1 MTKRMKTLMGTAL
14 FFLIGGVG
22 IPIYCQTGGI
32 YINSETPIDSV
43 MLIPEAKDVVEKYFP
58 GISTYGKESTSFNK
72 YYTFGSII
80 SGEDIQMLQKELSEL
95 KIKKR
100 KSLDEIDKEMY
111 HPGSSPLDIPVE
123 KIELHRGD
131 KSMDPDLLF
140 FSLDGDWQMVEGGE
154 ETDRL
159 NTNWKNFIRAD
170 IPGSVHTALV
180 EAGKIP
186 DPTFGKNQMIARE
199 ESYKTWWMKKEF
211 SRPENSANEKLIFDG
226 ICNRSTV
233 WLNGSKLGEHE
244 GMFGGPEFDIA
255 HLIKE
260 QNTLIVKLEG
270 VPQEFQDG
278 SIYNNSSWKNT
289 VVFNN
294 VYGWHYSIIPPLGI
308 WRSVRIYSQPEV
320 IIENPFVSTK
330 DAKNGI
336 MDLVIKLNGST
347 EGWKGMLTATIA
359 PENFID
365 PESVYYFEKEV
376 TQSQGGLKEIH
387 YQFAIPDP
395 KLWWPVDLGEQNLY
409 KMHISF
415 KPSNSTDEDIR
426 SIIFGIRTIET
437 APLPGGPFPDKY
449 NWTFIINKE
458 PHFIKG
464 TGWCTMDPLMDF
476 SSERYDR
483 VLSLAAM
490 QHVQMLRGWGSGM
503 PETDEFYDLCD
514 RKGILVIQE
523 WPTAWN
529 SELTQPYDVLE
540 ETVRLN
546 TYRLRNHASLAMWGA
561 GNETKYPFTEPINMM
576 GRLSF
581 ELDGTRAFHRGE
593 PWGGSLHNYDV
604 WWGNQHLD
612 RFVNLEADFFGEFGL
627 ACLPVYE
634 SVQRYLPDEE
644 KLIWPP
650 DANSAFAFHTPIFNT
665 AGGMYR
671 LTQYA
676 NYFISKDAGMEEF
689 IIGSQLS
696 QAVGIR
702 HTLERARTRW
712 PYCTG
717 ALYYKMNDNQPAA
730 SWATVD
736 WYGSP
741 KIAHYIVQDA
751 FEPLCA
757 AVIFS
762 TMKMAG
768 TPYNLP
774 VFLLDDANSLKGA
787 SWKIRVRAY
796 NDQLELIKDP
806 YEITGSGSINSPQQ
820 LGSFYLSYEETET
833 TPLLIVSEVYK
844 NNELAG
850 RTFYWTNYEY
860 EKGCLFT
867 LPETKLELTIL
878 DNNKVLIKN
887 IADLPAVAVNV
898 SCPGNLDTFTVSDNY
913 FWLDAGEE
921 KILIV
926 NRTEGLTV
934 SAWNV
939 KK

>member
-1 MTKRMKTLMGTAL
+1 MRMAFL
-14 FFLIGGVG
+14 FLVGGIVV
-22 IPIYCQTGGI
+22 PIYSQQGGI
-32 YINSETPIDSV
+32 HITSETPIDSV
-43 MLIPEAKDVVEKYFP
+43 LLIPEAKAVLEKYFP
-58 GISTYGKESTSFNK
+58 GISTYGKESAALDTYF
-72 YYTFGSII
+72 TFGSSI
-80 SGEDIQMLQKELSEL
+80 SGEDILMLQKELSEL
-95 KIKKR
+95 KIRKR
-100 KSLDEIDKEMY
+100 KSLDEIDREMY

-123 KIELHRGD
+123 KIKLQKGERSTD
-131 KSMDPDLLF
+131 ASSLF
-140 FSLDGDWQMVEGGE
+140 FSLDGDWQMIEGGE
-154 ETDRL
+154 ETERL
-159 NTNWKNFIRAD
+159 NTHWKEFIPA
-170 IPGSVHTALV
+170 IVPGSVHTALV
-180 EAGKIP
+180 EAGLIP
-186 DPTFGKNQMIARE
+186 DPTFGKNQLIARE

-211 SRPENSANEKLIFDG
+211 SRPDNSSNEKLIFEG

-233 WLNGSKLGEHE
+233 WFNGSKLGDHE
-244 GMFGGPEFDIA
+244 GMFGGPEFDITR
-255 HLIKE
+255 LIKE

-270 VPQEFQDG
+270 VPKEFQDG
-278 SIYNNSSWKNT
+278 SEYNNSSWKRT

-308 WRSVRIYSQPEV
+308 WRSVKLYSQPKV
-320 IIENPFVSTK
+320 IIEHPFISTK
-330 DAKNGI
+330 DAQNGV
-336 MDLVIKLNGST
+336 MDLVIKLNGPK
-347 EGWKGMLTATIA
+347 EAWKGKLTATIS
-359 PENFID
+359 PENFTD
-365 PESVYYFEKEV
+365 PEDVYYFEEEID
-376 TQSQGGLKEIH
+376 QSPGGSKEIH
-387 YQFAIPDP
+387 WQFTIPNP

-409 KMHISF
+409 EMHLSF
-415 KPSNSTDEDIR
+415 KASNSTQEDIKR
-426 SIIFGIRTIET
+426 FVFGIRTIET
-437 APLPGGPFPDKY
+437 APLPGGPFPEKY
-449 NWTFIINKE
+449 NWTFIVNKE

-476 SSERYDR
+476 SRERYDR

-514 RKGILVIQE
+514 RKGILIIQE

-561 GNETKYPFTEPINMM
+561 GNETKYPFTEAINMM
-576 GRLSF
+576 GRLSV

-612 RFVNLEADFFGEFGL
+612 RYVNLEADFFGEFGL
-627 ACLPVYE
+627 ASLPVYE

-644 KLIWPP
+644 KTKWPP
-650 DANSAFAFHTPIFNT
+650 GANSAFAFHTPIFNT
-665 AGGMYR
+665 AGDMAR

-676 NYFISKDAGMEEF
+676 NYFISKDADMEAF
-689 IIGSQLS
+689 IAGSQIS
-696 QAVGIR
+696 QAVGLR

-741 KIAHYIVQDA
+741 KMGHYIVQDA
-751 FEPLCA
+751 FEPLKA

-768 TPYNLP
+768 TPYHLP
-774 VFLLDDANSLKGA
+774 VFLLDDANSLKDT
-787 SWKIRVRAY
+787 SWKVRVRAY
-796 NDQLELIKDP
+796 NDQLVLIKDP
-806 YEITGSGSINSPQQ
+806 NEFTGHGSIKSPLQ
-820 LGSFYLSYEETET
+820 LGSLYLTFEETET
-833 TPLLIVSEVYK
+833 TPLLIVSEVHK
-844 NNELAG
+844 NNELVG

-860 EKGCLFT
+860 EKGCLFA
-867 LPETKLELTIL
+867 LPETKLEITIL
-878 DNNKVLIKN
+878 SNNQVLIKN

-898 SCPGNLDTFTVSDNY
+898 SCPGHSDTFTVSENY

-921 KILIV
+921 KTVAV
-926 NRTEGLTV
+926 NRTKGLTV
-934 SAWNV
+934 SAWNCRNEIN
-939 KK
+939 K